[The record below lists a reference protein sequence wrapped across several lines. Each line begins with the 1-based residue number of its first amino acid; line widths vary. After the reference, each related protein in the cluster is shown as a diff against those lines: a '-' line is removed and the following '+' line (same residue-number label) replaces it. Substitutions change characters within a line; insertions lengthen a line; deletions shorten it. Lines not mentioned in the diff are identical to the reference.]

1 MDDRLEELRDKLRQ
15 AAVHSPSS
23 RTRWAAA
30 AALEQP
36 SDLALLRLTQ
46 SMSCSYAP
54 GLRKAVH
61 DYWENSHA

>member
-15 AAVHSPSS
+15 AAVHSPSL

-54 GLRKAVH
+54 GLRKAV
-61 DYWENSHA
+61 DAYWESAHV